1 MTGNIKDREA
11 DFIVT
16 DLHQDIG
23 VPGLRNSDKSRYSL
37 LKESLHA
44 GLTGAA
50 IVAALPVVFSLFAV
64 VELFVI

>member
-44 GLTGAA
+44 GLTQ
-50 IVAALPVVFSLFAV
+50 VQLLWQRSRSFSVSLR
-64 VELFVI
+64 